1 MIRTHGKTV
10 GIVTGH
16 DQSQLSKGQKAFNT
30 LISQIDKKRARLAA
44 WEAAIPPYQQKYASQ
59 LVPLVEDLADLQV
72 RLVHCLEQASYDKG
86 LTKGESRMITGLIVE
101 LAGQLLAER
110 DDAGLK
116 AIYNRHSKSDY
127 DREEAAA
134 AKGMKS
140 MLEDVLGFELGDD
153 LDMSSP
159 DDIFERA
166 QAEILERQT
175 QFDADRQAR
184 EEGMSR
190 RKKSAKQL
198 AREARQQA
206 EAQHI
211 SQSIREVYR
220 KLASAL
226 HPDRETDPEERSR
239 KTGLMQRANQA
250 YEKNNLL
257 QLLELQLELEHIDQ
271 AAINSI
277 SEDRLQHYNKILKGQ
292 LVELEL
298 EIQHV
303 EGGFRAQ
310 FEISPFM
317 DVSPGTIMRHLAN
330 DIGGIQHAI
339 GDLKSDLRAFVD
351 IKRLKV
357 WLKRLQHQRRMA
369 EFDDLPF

>member
-10 GIVTGH
+10 SIVTGH
-16 DQSQLSKGQKAFNT
+16 DQSQLSKGQKVFNT
-30 LISQIDKKRARLAA
+30 LISQIDRKRARLAA

-59 LVPLVEDLADLQV
+59 LVPLVEDLVDLQV
-72 RLVHCLEQASYDKG
+72 RLVHCLEQASYDQG
-86 LTKGESRMITGLIVE
+86 LTKAESRMITGLIVE
-101 LAGQLLAER
+101 LAGQLLTER

-116 AIYNRHSKSDY
+116 AIYNSHSKSDY

-140 MLEDVLGFELGDD
+140 MMEDVLGFELGED

-159 DDIFERA
+159 EDIFERA
-166 QAEILERQT
+166 QAQILERQT

-239 KTGLMQRANQA
+239 KTGLMQRANEA

-292 LVELEL
+292 LVELEQ

-310 FEISPFM
+310 FGIAPFL

-330 DIGGIQHAI
+330 DIGGVQQAI
-339 GDLKSDLRAFVD
+339 GDLKSDLRAFGD
-351 IKRLKV
+351 IKRIKV
-357 WLKRLQHQRRMA
+357 WLKRLQHQRRMP
-369 EFDDLPF
+369 ESDDLPF

>member
-10 GIVTGH
+10 SIVTGH
-16 DQSQLSKGQKAFNT
+16 DQSQLSKGQKVFNT
-30 LISQIDKKRARLAA
+30 LISQIDRKRARLAA

-59 LVPLVEDLADLQV
+59 LVPLVEDLVDLQV
-72 RLVHCLEQASYDKG
+72 RLVHCLEQASYDQG
-86 LTKGESRMITGLIVE
+86 LTKAESRMITGLIVE
-101 LAGQLLAER
+101 LAGQLLTER

-116 AIYNRHSKSDY
+116 AIYNSHSKSDY

-140 MLEDVLGFELGDD
+140 MMEDVLGFELGED

-159 DDIFERA
+159 EDIFERA
-166 QAEILERQT
+166 QAQILERQT

-226 HPDRETDPEERSR
+226 HPDRENRADAAR
-239 KTGLMQRANQA
+239 QR
-250 YEKNNLL
+250 
-257 QLLELQLELEHIDQ
+257 
-271 AAINSI
+271 
-277 SEDRLQHYNKILKGQ
+277 G
-292 LVELEL
+292 V
-298 EIQHV
+298 
-303 EGGFRAQ
+303 
-310 FEISPFM
+310 
-317 DVSPGTIMRHLAN
+317 
-330 DIGGIQHAI
+330 
-339 GDLKSDLRAFVD
+339 
-351 IKRLKV
+351 
-357 WLKRLQHQRRMA
+357 
-369 EFDDLPF
+369 

>member
-206 EAQHI
+206 EAQHL

-339 GDLKSDLRAFVD
+339 GDLKSDVRAFGD
-351 IKRLKV
+351 SKRVKV

-369 EFDDLPF
+369 ESDDLPF